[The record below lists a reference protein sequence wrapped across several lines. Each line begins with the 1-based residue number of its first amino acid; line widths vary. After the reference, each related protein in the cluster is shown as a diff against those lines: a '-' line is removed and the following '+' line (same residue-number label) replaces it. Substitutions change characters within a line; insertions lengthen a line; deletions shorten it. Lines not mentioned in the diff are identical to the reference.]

1 VHGNEV
7 INKKYK
13 NGGYMEKLKV
23 KNKKEF
29 TNIIKKYRDD
39 GYMLITYGK
48 KLAEL
53 EKDNEIIIIEF

>member
-1 VHGNEV
+1 MEV
-7 INKKYK
+7 AW
-13 NGGYMEKLKV
+13 

-29 TNIIKKYRDD
+29 TSIIKKYRDD

-48 KLAEL
+48 KFAEL